1 MKTFVLGLVVVAGI
15 MSSCSPKAKE
25 ETTLSGLNPK
35 KFQAEIDGKQAGLY
49 TLKNSAG
56 MEVCITNFGGR
67 IVSVL
72 VPDKHGNRKDVVLG
86 FDSLADYRNIP
97 SDFGASIGRYAN
109 RIAQGRIEIDGET
122 IQLPQNNYGHCLHG
136 GQEGWQ
142 YQIYEYNQI
151 DGTTL

>member
-72 VPDKHGNRKDVVLG
+72 VPDKYGNRKDVVLG

-109 RIAQGRIEIDGET
+109 RMAKLFNCRRITMDIVYTVGRKVGNIRCMKPIRSMVR
-122 IQLPQNNYGHCLHG
+122 LSN
-136 GQEGWQ
+136 
-142 YQIYEYNQI
+142 
-151 DGTTL
+151 